1 MILRRRGFL
10 TGLTAAFAAP
20 AVIKT
25 AGLLMPVKTPL
36 IMRAPPELYAMLTQT
51 TREAVIPRI
60 YLDMYR
66 QDMAFQR
73 LLSEFRI

>member
-1 MILRRRGFL
+1 MTLRRRGFL
-10 TGLTAAFAAP
+10 TGLAAAFAAP

-25 AGLLMPVKTPL
+25 AGLLMPVKTP
-36 IMRAPPELYAMLTQT
+36 PGLYAMLQQT

-66 QDMAFQR
+66 QDTAFQR
-73 LLSEFRI
+73 LLSEFRV